1 MIPWA
6 TTSLVPASAK
16 ALADAATARAHS
28 AFARKNLAL
37 LSALSATLLA
47 LLRSS
52 LRHDSRSRTL
62 PAFRLPWQR
71 AVAASTVTAKARGSA
86 HVQALRHAGNPHA
99 GRAREGAD
107 AGPAAAARPRQGQRP
122 VLQGVAE
129 GRRSRRGD
137 LARGAGQTAGAAQ
150 VHAGRGAEEEP
161 ADGRPDRRAHEQGAP
176 RLHVARPDLRDRHR
190 RARLFPRR
198 AGDVCRGLPAGP
210 GRLQHLLLSP
220 DARRHHDGIGAA
232 RSGLR
237 RRAGRRR
244 QHRAAARRH
253 RRHPARLL
261 RRHAVVPEDPDREG
275 GRAGQGHL
283 LAEARLRR
291 RRGAAAV
298 ACARCSS
305 TRA

>member
-1 MIPWA
+1 MSKHYD
-6 TTSLVPASAK
+6 TLETRTPAEREKALMQALPQQLAHAK
-16 ALADAATARAHS
+16 ANAPFFKEWLKDV
-28 AFARKNLAL
+28 
-37 LSALSATLLA
+37 
-47 LLRSS
+47 
-52 LRHDSRSRTL
+52 D
-62 PAFRLPWQR
+62 
-71 AVAASTVTAKARGSA
+71 
-86 HVQALRHAGNPHA
+86 
-99 GRAREGAD
+99 
-107 AGPAAAARPRQGQRP
+107 PAA
-122 VLQGVAE
+122 VT
-129 GRRSRRGD
+129 SREA
-137 LARGAGQTAGAAQ
+137 LGQTAGAAQ

-198 AGDVCRGLPAGP
+198 ARHVCRGLPAGP
-210 GRLQHLLLSP
+210 RRLQHLLLSP

-232 RSGLR
+232 RSWLR

-261 RRHAVVPEDPDREG
+261 CRHAVVPEDPDREG
-275 GRAGQGHL
+275 GGAGQGHL

-298 ACARCSS
+298 ACVRCSS